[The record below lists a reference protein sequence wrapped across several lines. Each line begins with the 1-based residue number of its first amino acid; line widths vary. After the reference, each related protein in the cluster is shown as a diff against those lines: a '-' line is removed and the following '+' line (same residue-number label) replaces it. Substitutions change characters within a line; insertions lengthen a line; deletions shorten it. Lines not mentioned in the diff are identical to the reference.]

1 MVQTNALGIS
11 LSYVNWSLKWHTI
24 APNIRSRSINTL
36 AIRLKFMFTLY
47 VKYSY
52 NMFEIISQLNTKQRV
67 CVFLCCFQKEDD
79 SNALSKVYTMRRE
92 CFKYCYVFK
101 LRRTS
106 KVACRI
112 NLRSTRSLVAY
123 PMFVFR
129 STNGHVEN
137 TSVEKTN
144 ST

>member
-11 LSYVNWSLKWHTI
+11 LSYVNWSLNWHTI
-24 APNIRSRSINTL
+24 APSIRSRAINTL
-36 AIRLKFMFTLY
+36 AMRLKSMRILY
-47 VKYSY
+47 VKHSY
-52 NMFEIISQLNTKQRV
+52 IFEIISRLYQTTSV
-67 CVFLCCFQKEDD
+67 CIFVLFPKEND

-92 CFKYCYVFK
+92 CFKYYYVFK
-101 LRRTS
+101 SRRTS

>member
-1 MVQTNALGIS
+1 MSVSVFVLFPKRRRFECALDS
-11 LSYVNWSLKWHTI
+11 M
-24 APNIRSRSINTL
+24 
-36 AIRLKFMFTLY
+36 RL
-47 VKYSY
+47 
-52 NMFEIISQLNTKQRV
+52 
-67 CVFLCCFQKEDD
+67 
-79 SNALSKVYTMRRE
+79 E

-101 LRRTS
+101 SRWTS

-112 NLRSTRSLVAY
+112 NLRSTRSLVAH